1 MGSIEYTFFNENLI
15 PPEEPLMSLNPEN
28 NQTPLTPNIINQN
41 NTPEDLSTP
50 IIDVDEMKFTK
61 KYFIKENLILY
72 LIYWII
78 FLFYLY
84 VLYKIKKFNGGI
96 IIVGG
101 ILLLLIIICGFRELL
116 YIITIDIKKRNIIRE
131 YYTINT
137 LSLCYFFCYCC
148 CKKEI
153 DLRKVKYFWNI
164 NRSNLK
170 GCLISY
176 YFEYFYYLGALCKD
190 NTNIC
195 LIKKGPTQINSGGL
209 FIPCYIYHFFSRN
222 RFNFDKLVIKLNT
235 MLKTYDE
242 YINSE

>member
-1 MGSIEYTFFNENLI
+1 
-15 PPEEPLMSLNPEN
+15 MSLNPETK
-28 NQTPLTPNIINQN
+28 QTPLTPNIINQKKYSLN
-41 NTPEDLSTP
+41 LSTP
-50 IIDVDEMKFTK
+50 IINIDEMKFTK
-61 KYFIKENLILY
+61 KYLIKENLILY

-84 VLYKIKKFNGGI
+84 YVLYKRKKFNEYI
-96 IIVGG
+96 IILGG

-116 YIITIDIKKRNIIRE
+116 YIITIDIKKRNIICE

-170 GCLISY
+170 GCLIGY

-195 LIKKGPTQINSGGL
+195 LIKKGPTEINSGGP

-222 RFNFDKLVIKLNT
+222 RFNFDELVIKLNT